1 MKRRIV
7 LAGGSG
13 FIGSFLQ
20 KRLAADGY
28 AVVVLT
34 RFPHDSKD
42 GISQHLWDGETVGD
56 WASEL
61 ESATALINLTGRS
74 VNCRYNEK
82 NRREILDSRVD
93 STRVLGEAVARS
105 EDPPPVWLNAS
116 TATIYKHT
124 FEQPMTEAN
133 GVIEATPEAKDAFSI
148 TVARAWEQAL
158 NEAQTPKTRKV
169 AMRTAMVFAANE
181 GGVYRTLRSL
191 ARWGLGGP
199 IAGGHQMIS
208 WVHEDDFCR
217 ALEWLIEH
225 DDLSGPVNVAS
236 PNPLPQRDMMRIIL
250 RERGMPFG
258 MHATRRMLEIAA
270 FIHRTEAELIL
281 KSRYVVPAKLVESGF
296 GFHYSKMEEAVH
308 EIENRLH
315 RKTSSAPYA
324 SASPSLFA

>member
-1 MKRRIV
+1 MSDRIV

-28 AVVVLT
+28 DVVVLT
-34 RFPHDSKD
+34 RFSHDSSG
-42 GISQHLWDGETVGD
+42 GIRRCHWDGQTVGD
-56 WASEL
+56 WTNEL
-61 ESATALINLTGRS
+61 EGARALVNLSGRS

-82 NRREILDSRVD
+82 NCREILESRVD

-105 EDPPPVWLNAS
+105 KDPPSVWLNAS

-124 FEQPMTEAN
+124 FDQPMDEAN
-133 GVIEATPEAKDAFSI
+133 GVIEATPEAKDACSI
-148 TVARAWEQAL
+148 TVARAWEQTL
-158 NEAQTPKTRKV
+158 NETPTPKTRRV
-169 AMRTAMVFAANE
+169 AMRTAMVFAVNE

-191 ARWGLGGP
+191 ARWGLGGA

-208 WVHEDDFCR
+208 WIHEDDFCR
-217 ALEWLIEH
+217 AVEWLIDH
-225 DDLSGPVNVAS
+225 DNLTGPVNVAS

-258 MHATRRMLEIAA
+258 MHATRRMLEMAA

-281 KSRYVVPAKLVESGF
+281 KSRYVVPAKLLGSGF
-296 GFHYSKMEEAVH
+296 LFRYPRMEDAVH

-315 RKTSSAPYA
+315 GKPTEMSTMPGTTRT
-324 SASPSLFA
+324 